1 MPSGDAT
8 QTEYVLQMRGI
19 HKEFPG
25 VKALQDVSLNLR
37 AGEVHALI
45 GENGAG
51 KSTLIKILAGALHA
65 TSGEILMNGQPVH
78 IASPVDA
85 MHMGISVIYQ
95 ELMLIPHMTVA
106 ENIFLGREP
115 KTKLGTVDFAEMRQQ
130 AQKHLDRLSA
140 GFSANSLVA
149 DLNIAQQQI
158 VEIAKAVSHEVSVLV
173 MDEPTASLTDREIVK
188 LFELIADLKSQGVSI
203 VYISHRMEEIF
214 QIASVVTVMRD
225 GQYIGTKPTDQVTM
239 DQLVNMM
246 VGRELVS
253 GANIRNVDERPVSLE
268 LKSVCSEKVKNI
280 SLKLGKGEIL
290 GLAGLVGAGR
300 SEVARVVF
308 GADPMTSGE
317 ILVDG
322 QPVQIK
328 CPSDAIE
335 HGIGFVTEDRK
346 SLGLVLPMSVREN
359 TTLANLGRYTS
370 GLFVN
375 RAKETKDAQE
385 LAVSL
390 RTKITGVEMETGHLS
405 GGNQQKV
412 VLAKWLCRQCQI
424 LIFDEPTRGI
434 DVAAKAEIYELIRN
448 LADTGV
454 SILVISSELPEVLL
468 LCERI
473 IVMHEGKITGELSR
487 QEATQE
493 KILSLAMNLKDQVFS
508 TGV

>member
-1 MPSGDAT
+1 MPSGDEARS
-8 QTEYVLQMRGI
+8 EIVLEMQGI
-19 HKEFPG
+19 CKDFPG
-25 VKALQDVSLNLR
+25 VKALQNASLRLR
-37 AGEVHALI
+37 VGEVHALI

-51 KSTLIKILAGALHA
+51 KSTLIKILAGALPA
-65 TSGEILMNGQPVH
+65 TSGEIVMNGKPVH
-78 IASPVDA
+78 IASPIDA

-95 ELMLIPHMTVA
+95 ELMLIPHMSVA
-106 ENIFLGREP
+106 ENIYLGREP
-115 KTKLGTVDFAEMRQQ
+115 KTRIGTVDFSAMQKQ
-130 AQKHLDRLSA
+130 AQIHLDRLSA
-140 GFSANSLVA
+140 GFASSCLVS
-149 DLNIAQQQI
+149 DLNIAQRQI

-173 MDEPTASLTDREIVK
+173 MDEPTASLTDREIEK
-188 LFELIADLKSQGVSI
+188 LFELIVDLKSQGVSI

-225 GQYIGTKPTDQVTM
+225 GEYIGTENITDISM

-246 VGRELVS
+246 VGRKLIAGENTRS
-253 GANIRNVDERPVSLE
+253 IENRPISLE
-268 LKSVCSEKVKNI
+268 LKSVCSNKISDI

-300 SEVARVVF
+300 SEVARAVF
-308 GADPMTSGE
+308 GADAMTSGE
-317 ILVDG
+317 IWIDG
-322 QPVQIK
+322 KLVQIR

-359 TTLANLGRYTS
+359 TTLANLGKYTQ

-375 RAKETKDAQE
+375 RIQETKDSQT
-385 LAVSL
+385 LAESL
-390 RTKITGVEMETGHLS
+390 RTKITGVEMQTGHLS

-434 DVAAKAEIYELIRN
+434 DVAAKAEIYELIRQ

-454 SILVISSELPEVLL
+454 SVLVISSELPEVLL

-473 IVMHEGKITGELSR
+473 IVMHEGRITGELSR
-487 QEATQE
+487 KEATQE
-493 KILSLAMNLKDQVFS
+493 KILSLAMNLRD
-508 TGV
+508 